1 MEDEMEDEN
10 ELYGIESDY
19 LPEEEEAVDTVA
31 QSPLSIVRQRVLDT
45 ITKSEEEARGYQDT
59 LNRIEEAKQR
69 LLAAPDKRQVLQG
82 LVSKLTTPR
91 EQTDP
96 RFYERRN
103 LFTFLRDVGEY
114 GQEQRDAEKERQAKL
129 VALQEMQAK
138 YGMERAEKRGNLA
151 RQLAAQYLSKEPT
164 EKDTRTQDAKNAAD
178 MGMTLKEYLEFRAS
192 LTKKP
197 GDEGPG
203 GDAAQFIWAER
214 TLADPKASEAD
225 KSAAKRLLEKKT
237 PFDVRRTAMAKDKN
251 STTFLSRI
259 KQQTEFTIP
268 LINEAI
274 DQARKGG
281 ALATGNLSKWVE
293 GKPWIG
299 QAATNLEKTLDS
311 IRSNLG
317 FDKLEELKK
326 LSPYGAS
333 GLGAV
338 SNAEQ
343 VLLQS
348 VKGSVARDQSE
359 ENLVRNLERIR
370 NFYEKEVFQILERE
384 TGMRGITDI
393 DEAISEFESKIQGG
407 ESSAPAPSSGGG
419 KSPAEMAADELRRR
433 RAGKGG

>member
-1 MEDEMEDEN
+1 MEDEN
-10 ELYGIESDY
+10 ELYGLESDY
-19 LPEEEEAVDTVA
+19 LPEEEEEAVDTVA

-82 LVSKLTTPR
+82 FVSKLTAPKA
-91 EQTDP
+91 QDDP

-114 GQEQRDAEKERQAKL
+114 GQEQKAAEQEREAKR
-129 VALQEMQAK
+129 VMLQEMQAK
-138 YGMERAEKRGNLA
+138 YGMEQAEKRRSRA
-151 RQLAAQYLSKEPT
+151 EQLAAQYLSKEPT

-178 MGMTLKEYLEFRAS
+178 MGMTLKDYLVFKAG

-197 GDEGPG
+197 EDQGPG
-203 GDAAQFIWAER
+203 GEAAQFIWAER

-393 DEAISEFESKIQGG
+393 DEAITEFESKVQGG
-407 ESSAPAPSSGGG
+407 ESSAPASSSGGG
-419 KSPAEMAADELRRR
+419 SSPAELARKELERRR
-433 RAGKGG
+433 KKAEGG

>member
-1 MEDEMEDEN
+1 MEDEN
-10 ELYGIESDY
+10 ELYGLESDY
-19 LPEEEEAVDTVA
+19 LPEEEEETAV

-82 LVSKLTTPR
+82 FVSKLTAPKA
-91 EQTDP
+91 QDDP

-114 GQEQRDAEKERQAKL
+114 GQEQKAAEQEREAKR
-129 VALQEMQAK
+129 VMLQEMQAK
-138 YGMERAEKRGNLA
+138 YGMEQAEKRRSRA
-151 RQLAAQYLSKEPT
+151 EQLAAQYLSKEPT

-178 MGMTLKEYLEFRAS
+178 MGMTLKDYLVFKAG

-203 GDAAQFIWAER
+203 GEAAQFIWARR
-214 TLADPKASEAD
+214 TLADPKASESD
-225 KSAAKRLLEKKT
+225 KEAARDLLQKKT
-237 PFDVRRTAMAKDKN
+237 PRDVRLSAMSQDQNSKN
-251 STTFLSRI
+251 YLQRI

-268 LINEAI
+268 IINEAI
-274 DQARKGG
+274 EKARAGG

-299 QAATNLEKTLDS
+299 QAATDLERTLDS
-311 IRSNLG
+311 VRSNVG
-317 FDKLEELKK
+317 FEKLRELKEM
-326 LSPYGAS
+326 SPSGAS

-343 VLLQS
+343 LLLQS
-348 VKGSVARDQSE
+348 VRGSISRDQSE
-359 ENLVRNLERIR
+359 DNLVRNLERIK
-370 NFYEKEVFQILERE
+370 NFYEKEIFDILERE
-384 TGMRGITDI
+384 TGIRGITDI
-393 DEAISEFESKIQGG
+393 NDALDAFRGQAQGG
-407 ESSAPAPSSGGG
+407 GSSPPAPSSGGG

-433 RAGKGG
+433 RKKAEGG

>member
-1 MEDEMEDEN
+1 MEDEN
-10 ELYGIESDY
+10 ELYGLESDY

-82 LVSKLTTPR
+82 FVSKLTAPKA
-91 EQTDP
+91 QDDP

-114 GQEQRDAEKERQAKL
+114 GQEQKLAEQEREAKR
-129 VALQEMQAK
+129 VMLQEMQAK
-138 YGMERAEKRGNLA
+138 YGMEQAEKRRSRA
-151 RQLAAQYLSKEPT
+151 EQLAAQYLSKEPT
-164 EKDTRTQDAKNAAD
+164 EKDTRTQDAKNAAE
-178 MGMTLKEYLEFRAS
+178 MGLTLKEYLEFKAS

-197 GDEGPG
+197 EGDGPG
-203 GDAAQFIWAER
+203 GEAAQFLWAEN
-214 TLADPKASEAD
+214 TLADPKASEAA
-225 KSAAKRLLEKKT
+225 KNAARRLLEKKT

-359 ENLVRNLERIR
+359 DNLVRNLERIR

-393 DEAISEFESKIQGG
+393 DEAIAEFESKIQGG
-407 ESSAPAPSSGGG
+407 ESSPPAPSSGGG

-433 RAGKGG
+433 RKKAEGG